1 MEYMRVLLPPPRN
14 KEELLKQIE
23 MLEKDIFRVT
33 VQRFIIVLSGA
44 VGAIILGGMILW
56 NTLNT
61 P

>member
-1 MEYMRVLLPPPRN
+1 MEYMRVPPPPPRN

-23 MLEKDIFRVT
+23 MLEKDIFRVA
-33 VQRFIIVLSGA
+33 VQRFIIILSGA
-44 VGAIILGGMILW
+44 VGIILGGMILW